1 TSGISLH
8 PQTTLPSVLICIPYG
23 GRAGRIFGGAGVVA
37 GIGYVW
43 DLFVLSYL
51 WLANCDK
58 LLKAT
63 RPHLENGT

>member
-1 TSGISLH
+1 MVAAID
-8 PQTTLPSVLICIPYG
+8 G
-23 GRAGRIFGGAGVVA
+23 GGAGRVFRGAGVVE

-63 RPHLENGT
+63 WPHLENGT